1 MALCERLRLLEEIRA
16 ALDALKASGQEQI
29 LYLTEPPLSD
39 ADQDFLVEALGR
51 GSITIFS
58 NDPNAS
64 AWQET
69 KIPYVWLGE
78 YRDGVERVVLKT
90 IEIAPYPRM
99 AGWAAESADEAL
111 LKLKAI
117 RTSLEASGGQGCKT
131 NEE

>member
-29 LYLTEPPLSD
+29 LYLSQPPLSD
-39 ADQDFLVEALGR
+39 ADQDLLIEALGR
-51 GSITIFS
+51 GSVTIFS
-58 NDPNAS
+58 NDSNAS

-99 AGWAAESADEAL
+99 AGWSAEAVDEAL
-111 LKLKAI
+111 LKLKDV
-117 RTSLEASGGQGCKT
+117 RTSLDVSGGERCKR
-131 NEE
+131 NDE